1 MQIIMTFIIVRRTYN
16 WGVQA
21 VQQYKKVTATA
32 AEGLT
37 TEGSTNRLTSK
48 LQRSFMIYPCSSP
61 VVLIGAH
68 GDDNAAGRPG
78 VGVGV
83 DVDGGVGV
91 DFVVT
96 TVMDMINRRQS
107 GH

>member
-1 MQIIMTFIIVRRTYN
+1 
-16 WGVQA
+16 
-21 VQQYKKVTATA
+21 
-32 AEGLT
+32 
-37 TEGSTNRLTSK
+37 
-48 LQRSFMIYPCSSP
+48 MINPCSSP

-96 TVMDMINRRQS
+96 TAMDMINRRQS
-107 GH
+107 GHYRL